1 VVFREKEMAEDDERA
16 LKREFLRSHFEQI
29 ESQVQFG
36 DHKASLLVAG
46 DAILLAI
53 CGGLIRM
60 VSGCPKDAF
69 TVSCMV
75 PSVSLGLATIAAAL
89 LIFSLTCALRAALP
103 AKVQSS
109 DCDEFFHH
117 GNVANMTFDVFKGM
131 YKEASYSDLVEQAL
145 GAIYG
150 KAAYATIKFQY
161 LRWAIQATLL
171 SLGFIVLT
179 LLAAVASLV
188 FT

>member
-1 VVFREKEMAEDDERA
+1 MEER
-16 LKREFLRSHFEQI
+16 KTEFLRSQFEQI
-29 ESQVQFG
+29 ESSVQFG

-60 VSGCPKDAF
+60 VSGCPKDDF

-89 LIFSLTCALRAALP
+89 LIWSLFCALLAARP
-103 AKVQSS
+103 SKVHAKPPT
-109 DCDEFFHH
+109 EFFLLSHIAH
-117 GNVANMTFDVFKGM
+117 MERKAFI
-131 YKEASYSDLVEQAL
+131 EAYEDTSYSDIVEEALV
-145 GAIYG
+145 AIHG
-150 KAAYATIKFQY
+150 KAVYANQKFRW
-161 LRWAIQATLL
+161 LRRAVQATLL

-179 LLAAVASLV
+179 LLVAVASHV
-188 FT
+188 FA

>member
-1 VVFREKEMAEDDERA
+1 MEDR
-16 LKREFLRSHFEQI
+16 KIEFLRSHFEQI

-60 VSGCPKDAF
+60 VSGCPTDAF
-69 TVSCMV
+69 TVSCMD

-89 LIFSLTCALRAALP
+89 LIFSLSYALWAALP
-103 AKVQSS
+103 GKVDQVQSS
-109 DCDEFFHH
+109 AFDKLFHH
-117 GNVANMTFDVFKGM
+117 GHVANMKSEEFM
-131 YKEASYSDLVEQAL
+131 ENYKDASYSDLAEQAL
-145 GAIYG
+145 GTIHA
-150 KAAYATIKFQY
+150 KASFAHKKFR
-161 LRWAIQATLL
+161 LIRWAIQATLL

-179 LLAAVASLV
+179 LLAAIASHV
-188 FT
+188 FA